1 MLGSLGEKV
10 FLYLGIKGGTEK
22 VYEGGKTPNP
32 LVLESGVGAE
42 LWRWDGEVSGF
53 GSVEGKEG
61 TAWLTL
67 APLTTEPHL

>member
-1 MLGSLGEKV
+1 M
-10 FLYLGIKGGTEK
+10 
-22 VYEGGKTPNP
+22 EGGKSPNP

-53 GSVEGKEG
+53 GSIEGKEG

-67 APLTTEPHL
+67 ALQITEPHLE